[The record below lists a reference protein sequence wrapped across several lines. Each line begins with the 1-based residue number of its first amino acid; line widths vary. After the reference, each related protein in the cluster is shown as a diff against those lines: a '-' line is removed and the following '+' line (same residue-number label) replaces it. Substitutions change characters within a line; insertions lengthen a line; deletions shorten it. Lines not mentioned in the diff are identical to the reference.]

1 MAMLGP
7 LAFVVPWALI
17 ALVLLPLLWWLL
29 KVVPPMP
36 RRVSF
41 PAIRLLFGLDTDRR
55 AAESTPL
62 WLTLLRITLVALL
75 ILAVSHPLLNPS
87 HRSLAP
93 GDMLVVVDDGW
104 ASARDW
110 PDRMTALRN
119 LIALAE
125 RQDRMVAIL
134 TTAPRDSSAPME
146 HSGLL
151 TPQDTGRLVSA
162 LVPSPWP
169 VDRAAAAE
177 ALGDLDSVSQ
187 VFWMTDGVATDDD
200 SRFLATL
207 QGLGELTVMNN
218 RQSSAAL
225 SLLSPTIE
233 DGLLVLRARR
243 AGLGSERYIWV
254 AANDADG
261 NLVARQE
268 LIFAN
273 GAGEAE
279 AALNVPSELRN
290 KIARLEIENEP
301 TAAAAVLLDQ
311 RWKRPPVGLVAGG
324 DLESQQPLLS
334 PTYFLERALEN
345 SAQLQP
351 ATLEQLL
358 AKPPAVIVLAD
369 IGVVPETERETLETW
384 IDSGGVLIRFAGPV
398 FSQESD
404 DLVPV
409 EIRGRERALG
419 GAMSWASAQRIAPFD
434 ADSPFAGLL
443 PPPDVLID
451 RQVLAEPTVDLTS
464 KTWARLLDGTPLV
477 TAEQRGDGW
486 LGLVHTSANTQW
498 TNLPIS
504 GLFAGMMKRLIDL
517 SQGAGA
523 ELGNQLLPALQS
535 LTGFGVLGPPPPTA
549 TAIGANSFD
558 DAQPSPETPPG
569 LYGTLDLRRTLN
581 LGPTI
586 ESLEELVLPAETTVT
601 GFERRE
607 EIDTRPFIFGLAAL
621 LALLEIYASM
631 ALRGLVPAFGTGTR
645 LAAIPLLI
653 LLLAPDGARAEEQ
666 LNENGIPL
674 AALNV
679 RFAYIETGDSQVDRI
694 SFAGLRG
701 LGMMLT
707 ARTSVEPGDPIAVE
721 IETDDIMLFPLIYW
735 AITPDQP
742 IPSGVAKARLDA
754 YLAAGGILVVDTRDA
769 DEEMEGV
776 TGTGTNA
783 ARLPELLGG
792 LNIPALMRVPAGHVL
807 TQAYYILGGF
817 PGRWDGG
824 SVWVEQHPGGLND
837 GVSAILIGSNDW
849 ASAWALNDEL
859 QPLYPVVPG
868 GERQREMAFRFGIN
882 LAMYAMTGNYKA
894 DAVHLPMIL
903 ERIGQ

>member
-1 MAMLGP
+1 
-7 LAFVVPWALI
+7 
-17 ALVLLPLLWWLL
+17 
-29 KVVPPMP
+29 
-36 RRVSF
+36 
-41 PAIRLLFGLDTDRR
+41 
-55 AAESTPL
+55 
-62 WLTLLRITLVALL
+62 
-75 ILAVSHPLLNPS
+75 
-87 HRSLAP
+87 
-93 GDMLVVVDDGW
+93 
-104 ASARDW
+104 
-110 PDRMTALRN
+110 
-119 LIALAE
+119 
-125 RQDRMVAIL
+125 
-134 TTAPRDSSAPME
+134 
-146 HSGLL
+146 
-151 TPQDTGRLVSA
+151 
-162 LVPSPWP
+162 
-169 VDRAAAAE
+169 
-177 ALGDLDSVSQ
+177 
-187 VFWMTDGVATDDD
+187 
-200 SRFLATL
+200 
-207 QGLGELTVMNN
+207 
-218 RQSSAAL
+218 
-225 SLLSPTIE
+225 
-233 DGLLVLRARR
+233 
-243 AGLGSERYIWV
+243 
-254 AANDADG
+254 
-261 NLVARQE
+261 
-268 LIFAN
+268 
-273 GAGEAE
+273 
-279 AALNVPSELRN
+279 
-290 KIARLEIENEP
+290 
-301 TAAAAVLLDQ
+301 
-311 RWKRPPVGLVAGG
+311 
-324 DLESQQPLLS
+324 
-334 PTYFLERALEN
+334 
-345 SAQLQP
+345 
-351 ATLEQLL
+351 
-358 AKPPAVIVLAD
+358 
-369 IGVVPETERETLETW
+369 ERETLETW